1 MIYKKT
7 MKIETPNLQRCK
19 VEDVESHE
27 EAEEACSVNPKRQKT
42 KGFYSVP
49 VSGFDGIHG
58 DEGYGGVIESS
69 YFAIEVESVINDH
82 SGRIQSSDGCRP
94 RLRSS
99 RGRVQVLP
107 SRLND
112 SVIDSWKRD
121 SSTIKD
127 NCKSC
132 FDDDGTLMLS
142 KKGFKRESSVRDGQ
156 LSIKQHSFNQFSAK
170 VKEGEIGCN
179 GFKDF
184 GTKMY
189 SSSRSSVTSIRDGS
203 SSPLLETDE
212 YPPRSTLVKE
222 KTLKKEDFYKPEDF
236 VLGDIVWA
244 KSGKK
249 YPAWPAIV
257 IDPLWEAP
265 ETVLKACVPGTIC
278 VMYYGFSKNGK
289 QRDYAWV
296 KDGMIFPFLE
306 YMDRFRGQT
315 QLYGSKPRDFQM
327 AIEEAFLAENGYSET
342 VVGTNQETYPTT
354 SHTEIQ
360 EAIGS
365 KEDQECYSISQDVY
379 DKKGARPCDS
389 CNLIMPCKRTKK
401 KKGLTCEV
409 RYLCEHCAKL
419 WKFKQYCGICKK
431 IWHHSDGGNWVCCD
445 GCNVWVHAECAKFSS
460 KLFKDLEDID
470 YYCPECK
477 GMSTYELSVAEK
489 WQSNVRSE
497 EINVQTVLPDKV
509 TVVCTGMEGIY
520 FPSLHLVECKCGSCG
535 TKKQT
540 LGEWERHTGSRA
552 KKWKVSIKVKGSMLT
567 LEKWLAEYNAR
578 GFNPLKLN
586 KQQLV
591 SFLQEKYEPIY
602 ARWTTERCAVC
613 RWVEDWDYNK
623 IIICNRC
630 QMAVHQECYGVN
642 NVLDFTSWVCRA
654 CETPDVARECCLCPV
669 KGGALKPTDVD
680 SLWVH
685 VTCAWFRPEVAFL
698 DVENMEPAVG
708 LLRIPSNSFVKAC
721 VICKQIHG
729 SCTQCCKCD
738 TYFHAM
744 CASRAGYRMELHC
757 LEKNGKQITKW
768 VSYCAVHRVPNPDN
782 VLVIQTPAAVFSTR
796 SLLQGQKQEHYFRGS
811 RLVSSERAELPD
823 ISTGESKDFEPLS
836 AARCCIF
843 RSSRNKNTG
852 AEPIFHRLMGPR
864 HHSLEA
870 IDCLNSHDEIEDPK
884 VFATFKERLNHLQKT
899 ERYRVCFGKSG
910 IHGWGIFARRS
921 IQEGEMVLEYRG
933 EKVRRSIAD
942 LREARYRLEGKDCY
956 LFKVSEEI
964 VIDAT
969 YKGNIARLINHSCR
983 PNCYARIMSMGEE
996 VSRIVLIAKT
1006 DVAAGDELTY
1016 DYLFDTDECEESK
1029 VPCRCRAPNCRKFMN

>member
-19 VEDVESHE
+19 VEDIESEE

-69 YFAIEVESVINDH
+69 YFAIEVESVMNDH

-107 SRLND
+107 SRLNN
-112 SVIDSWKRD
+112 SIIDSWKRD
-121 SSTIKD
+121 SSTIND

-179 GFKDF
+179 GFKD
-184 GTKMY
+184 
-189 SSSRSSVTSIRDGS
+189 
-203 SSPLLETDE
+203 L
-212 YPPRSTLVKE
+212 
-222 KTLKKEDFYKPEDF
+222 
-236 VLGDIVWA
+236 VWA

-342 VVGTNQETYPTT
+342 VVGTNQETYPAT

-365 KEDQECYSISQDVY
+365 KEDQECYSISRARRLETSYRIVTSDVTRELKSLLLTTDEDVY

-477 GMSTYELSVAEK
+477 GMSSCELSVAEK

-497 EINVQTVLPDKV
+497 EISGQTVLPDKV

-552 KKWKVSIKVKGSMLT
+552 KKWRVSNGCPSRVLWSKQCS
-567 LEKWLAEYNAR
+567 
-578 GFNPLKLN
+578 GF
-586 KQQLV
+586 
-591 SFLQEKYEPIY
+591 YI
-602 ARWTTERCAVC
+602 
-613 RWVEDWDYNK
+613 
-623 IIICNRC
+623 
-630 QMAVHQECYGVN
+630 M
-642 NVLDFTSWVCRA
+642 
-654 CETPDVARECCLCPV
+654 
-669 KGGALKPTDVD
+669 GGALKPTDVD
-680 SLWVH
+680 TLWVH

-744 CASRAGYRMELHC
+744 
-757 LEKNGKQITKW
+757 
-768 VSYCAVHRVPNPDN
+768 VPNPDN

-796 SLLQGQKQEHYFRGS
+796 SLLQSQKQEHYFRGS

-852 AEPIFHRLMGPR
+852 AEPIIHRLMGPR

-870 IDCLNSHDEIEDPK
+870 IDCLNSHD
-884 VFATFKERLNHLQKT
+884 
-899 ERYRVCFGKSG
+899 
-910 IHGWGIFARRS
+910 
-921 IQEGEMVLEYRG
+921 VLEYRG

-956 LFKVSEEI
+956 
-964 VIDAT
+964 
-969 YKGNIARLINHSCR
+969 CR